1 MVTKGILIL
10 GWCTLALSAC
20 GPKPPSPV
28 DVTKLTWD
36 EITQRARD
44 QTVTLVMWQGDP
56 LINKYMREF
65 VVPGVEKE
73 YGVHLNIV
81 GGQGNDLVSKLMT
94 EREAGK
100 SESAYDLMWI
110 NGETFYQ
117 LRQIDGLVGPFTD
130 KLPNAQYVDF
140 QNPFIRY
147 DFQQEVNGY
156 ECPWGNVQLAIVY
169 DTARVQNPPR
179 TKEELAPWVEAHP
192 GRFTFDASFTGLTFL
207 KSLLYAFAGGPA
219 ELQGR
224 FDQAKY
230 EKYSAQL
237 WDYLN
242 GIKPNF
248 WKNGKT
254 FPEGVAQMHQ
264 LFASGEIDFTMSNND
279 GEVDNKILQGIF
291 PETARGYVLD
301 TGTIQNTHYM
311 GIAKRSGHAAAAMA
325 VCNFLI
331 SPEAQFQKA
340 RPAVWGDGTVLALE
354 KLPGAWQEKFRHI
367 PQRTHVPP
375 RSELQPKALPEPA
388 SQYMI
393 RLNEDFRKQV
403 IER

>member
-1 MVTKGILIL
+1 MARKCILLLLAAFALNACSQRKGER
-10 GWCTLALSAC
+10 ADA
-20 GPKPPSPV
+20 
-28 DVTKLTWD
+28 TKLNWN
-36 EITQRARD
+36 EIAQRARG

-56 LINKYMREF
+56 LINRYMEGY
-65 VVPGVEKE
+65 VVPGVQKE
-73 YGVHLNIV
+73 YGVTLNIA

-100 SESAYDLMWI
+100 AESAYDLLWI

-117 LRQIDGLVGPFTD
+117 LRQIDGLLGPFTD
-130 KLPNAQYVDF
+130 KLPNAQFIDF
-140 QNPFIRY
+140 QNPFVRY

-169 DTARVQNPPR
+169 DTARISDPPR
-179 TKEELAPWVEAHP
+179 DRQQLAEWVAAHP

-207 KSLLYAFAGGPA
+207 KCLLYDFAGGA
-219 ELQGR
+219 AQLQGA
-224 FDQAKY
+224 FDAQKYAQA
-230 EKYSAQL
+230 SAQL

-242 GIKPNF
+242 SIKPNF

-254 FPEGVAQMHQ
+254 FPDGVAQLHQ
-264 LFASGEIDFTMSNND
+264 LFASGEVDFTMSNND
-279 GEVDNKILQGIF
+279 GDVDNKVLQGTF
-291 PETARGYVLD
+291 PDTARAYVLD

-311 GIAKRSGHAAAAMA
+311 GIVRHSGHAAAAMA

-331 SPEAQFQKA
+331 SPEAQFEKA
-340 RPAVWGDGTVLALE
+340 KPAVWGDGTVLSLE
-354 KLPGAWQEKFRHI
+354 KLGSEWQQKFRNI
-367 PQRTHVPP
+367 PQRTHAPP

-388 SQYMI
+388 SEYMI

>member
-1 MVTKGILIL
+1 MLGLIS
-10 GWCTLALSAC
+10 CQQKS
-20 GPKPPSPV
+20 PPHT
-28 DVTKLTWD
+28 DATKLNW
-36 EITQRARD
+36 EQVVQKARG

-56 LINKYMREF
+56 LINRYMQNF
-65 VVPGVEKE
+65 VVPGVEKD
-73 YGVHLNIV
+73 YGVHVNIV

-94 EREAGK
+94 EREANK
-100 SESAYDLMWI
+100 NESAYDLLWI

-117 LRQIDGLVGPFTD
+117 LRQIDGLLGPFTD
-130 KLPNAQYVDF
+130 KLPNAQFVDF
-140 QNPFIRY
+140 QNPFIHI

-156 ECPWGNVQLAIVY
+156 ECPWGNVQLVLIY
-169 DTARVQNPPR
+169 DTARTQDPPR
-179 TKEELAPWVEAHP
+179 NREQLSEWVKAHP

-207 KSLLYAFAGGPA
+207 KCLLYDFAGGAA

-230 EKYSAQL
+230 DKYAPQL

-242 GIKPNF
+242 GIKANF

-254 FPEGVAQMHQ
+254 FPEGVAQLHQ
-264 LFASGEIDFTMSNND
+264 LFASGEVDFTMSNND
-279 GEVDNKILQGIF
+279 GEVDNKILQGTF
-291 PETARGYVLD
+291 PQTARGYALD
-301 TGTIQNTHYM
+301 SGTIQNTHYM
-311 GIAKRSGHAAAAMA
+311 GIVKHSGHAEGAMT

-331 SPEAQFQKA
+331 SPEAQFTKA
-340 RPAVWGDGTVLALE
+340 QPAVWGDGTILALE
-354 KLPGAWQEKFRHI
+354 KLPNEWQEKFRNI
-367 PQRTHVPP
+367 PQRTHVPS